1 MLHWAIFTTKRD
13 VPTKFQHEQ
22 ISGKSDMFSSTI
34 LRENLTSLYGPS
46 GPAISRETLKIVEMG
61 KKKNAQVQRALQA
74 TFFFFSS
81 LVRMLYLNPNQQAQS
96 IAYTPTH
103 V

>member
-61 KKKNAQVQRALQA
+61 KKKRTSAESTTGYV
-74 TFFFFSS
+74 FFF
-81 LVRMLYLNPNQQAQS
+81 
-96 IAYTPTH
+96 H
-103 V
+103 